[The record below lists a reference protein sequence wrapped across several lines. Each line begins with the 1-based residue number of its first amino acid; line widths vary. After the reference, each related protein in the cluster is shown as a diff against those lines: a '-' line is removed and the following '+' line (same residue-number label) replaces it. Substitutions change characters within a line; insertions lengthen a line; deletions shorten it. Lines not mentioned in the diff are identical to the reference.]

1 MKSLGSNKNKITKD
15 KNRENVSHYKITNVI
30 LVSCNIV
37 NKNYQQDLRDFFTF
51 VPNKLLGQLLD
62 MSPKNFT
69 FKNI

>member
-15 KNRENVSHYKITNVI
+15 KNRENVLHCKITNVI
-30 LVSCNIV
+30 LVSYNIV

>member
-15 KNRENVSHYKITNVI
+15 KNRENVPHCQITNVI

-37 NKNYQQDLRDFFTF
+37 NKNYQQDLRDFFKF

-62 MSPKNFT
+62 ISPKNFT

>member
-15 KNRENVSHYKITNVI
+15 KNYENVPHCKITNVI

>member
-15 KNRENVSHYKITNVI
+15 KNRENVSHYKIANVI

-62 MSPKNFT
+62 ISPKNFT

>member
-15 KNRENVSHYKITNVI
+15 KNRKNVPHCKITNVI
-30 LVSCNIV
+30 LVSYNIV

>member
-15 KNRENVSHYKITNVI
+15 KNCENVSHCKITNVI

-62 MSPKNFT
+62 ISPKNFT

>member
-15 KNRENVSHYKITNVI
+15 KNRENVSHYKIANVI

>member
-15 KNRENVSHYKITNVI
+15 KNRENVPHCKITNVT

-62 MSPKNFT
+62 ISPKNFT

>member
-1 MKSLGSNKNKITKD
+1 MKSLGSNKNKIIKD
-15 KNRENVSHYKITNVI
+15 KNRENVSHCKITNVI

-62 MSPKNFT
+62 ISPKNFT